1 MIVKAESRQLSKL
14 RNTHVILC
22 FLNSFLLQADHG
34 ITEWKP
40 KKKQVKKKVQESRF
54 VSDKLQ
60 DAKIKPCRV
69 MIKKVKMEKE
79 KNVDLEVSS
88 VWKNIL
94 GGMKK
99 RKISET
105 ENEERIISPKKSVKK
120 RKTSDF
126 IKEVR
131 APLSLLNWVTQ
142 NPNMTL

>member
-1 MIVKAESRQLSKL
+1 M
-14 RNTHVILC
+14 
-22 FLNSFLLQADHG
+22 LNFFLLQADHD

-40 KKKQVKKKVQESRF
+40 KKRQAKK
-54 VSDKLQ
+54 KLQ
-60 DAKIKPCRV
+60 DNRFGCEKLQGAKIKPCRV
-69 MIKKVKMEKE
+69 MIKKEKMEKE
-79 KNVDLEVSS
+79 KNVHLEVSS

-94 GGMKK
+94 GGMK
-99 RKISET
+99 RKISDS

>member
-1 MIVKAESRQLSKL
+1 
-14 RNTHVILC
+14 
-22 FLNSFLLQADHG
+22 
-34 ITEWKP
+34 
-40 KKKQVKKKVQESRF
+40 
-54 VSDKLQ
+54 
-60 DAKIKPCRV
+60 

-94 GGMKK
+94 GGMK
-99 RKISET
+99 RKISDS